1 MKGGYVGSQV
11 GIHQS
16 PTSSNMK
23 KKVAEKYYKSKELV
37 LELSPQLNRSLWCMG
52 DLGSCVS

>member
-1 MKGGYVGSQV
+1 MFVPEYVRLLVKGGYVGSQV

-23 KKVAEKYYKSKELV
+23 KRVAEKYYKSKEL
-37 LELSPQLNRSLWCMG
+37 
-52 DLGSCVS
+52 CVITITQ